1 MSYMIEGGGSPTLS
15 KAKSWL
21 YRYPENSHQ
30 LLKALTEVRKIYNVH
45 VVGVLNC
52 DCICILPES
61 HYAVS

>member
-30 LLKALTEVRKIYNVH
+30 LLKALTEVLHLFNVQLTEMYNVR
-45 VVGVLNC
+45 
-52 DCICILPES
+52 
-61 HYAVS
+61 YQ

>member
-30 LLKALTEVRKIYNVH
+30 LLKALTEVNHPHFYVIVLTLFRK
-45 VVGVLNC
+45 LEL
-52 DCICILPES
+52 ILRKNFI
-61 HYAVS
+61 

>member
-30 LLKALTEVRKIYNVH
+30 LLKAIAEVSPPFVNTYVMYN
-45 VVGVLNC
+45 LCC
-52 DCICILPES
+52 DLLIILLIE
-61 HYAVS
+61 Y

>member
-30 LLKALTEVRKIYNVH
+30 LLKAIAEVSPPFVNTSFM
-45 VVGVLNC
+45 L
-52 DCICILPES
+52 
-61 HYAVS
+61 